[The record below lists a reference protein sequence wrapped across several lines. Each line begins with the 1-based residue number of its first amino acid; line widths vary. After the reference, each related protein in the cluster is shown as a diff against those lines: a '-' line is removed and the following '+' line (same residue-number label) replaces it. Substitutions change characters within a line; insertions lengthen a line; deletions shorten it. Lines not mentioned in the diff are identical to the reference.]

1 MHSSLNRYAAIIGMQ
16 AMLRSCIYWQL
27 ETSVQ
32 AVMYVISEKRP
43 NVQGWKTDRK
53 FNAKYLAAWQLYKKF
68 CECIVLLWIKLMHVV
83 L

>member
-1 MHSSLNRYAAIIGMQ
+1 MHSSLYRYAAIIGMQ

-32 AVMYVISEKRP
+32 AVMYVISEKRQ
-43 NVQGWKTDRK
+43 NVQGWKTDGK
-53 FNAKYLAAWQLYKKF
+53 LNAKYLVAWQLIKHF
-68 CECIVLLWIKLMHVV
+68 CECTVLLRIKLMHVV